1 MLDTPNMS
9 APALAQPAPS
19 SPNLIAPLWHTA
31 LFLLALGGLAVWG
44 AHRHGLPA
52 FGATRATSYLVT
64 IASEWLLFALAAWG
78 MRLGGVSIR
87 SVIGGRWTRPID
99 FLRDLGIGIG
109 FLIFSNIVLIALS
122 ALLHAGPNANVDR
135 MLPHSKTEITLWI
148 FVSLSAGICEEFTTR
163 GYLQKQL
170 SSMLK
175 NATAGLVAQ
184 GVIFG
189 AAHAYQGP
197 KQMFTIAVL
206 GCMLGWM
213 AQWQKSLRPGMISHF
228 LQDVA
233 GGLSQL
239 KH

>member
-1 MLDTPNMS
+1 MN
-9 APALAQPAPS
+9 APAVAQPAPS

-31 LFLLALGGLAVWG
+31 LFLLALGGLATWG
-44 AHRHGLPA
+44 AHRQGLPA
-52 FGATRATSYLVT
+52 FGASRETSYLFT
-64 IASEWLLFALAAWG
+64 IASEWLLLGLAAWG
-78 MRLGGVSIR
+78 IRLGGVSIK
-87 SVIGGRWTRPID
+87 SVIGGRWSKPID
-99 FLRDLGIGIG
+99 LLRDLGIGII
-109 FLIFSNIVLIALS
+109 FLVGSNIVLIALS
-122 ALLHAGPNANVDR
+122 AVLGAGPNANVSR
-135 MLPHSKTEITLWI
+135 ILPQSKTEIILWI

-170 SSMLK
+170 NGLLR

-184 GVIFG
+184 GIIFG
-189 AAHAYQGP
+189 AVHAYQGP

-213 AQWQKSLRPGMISHF
+213 AQRQKSLRPGMISHF
-228 LQDVA
+228 LQDVI

>member
-1 MLDTPNMS
+1 MN
-9 APALAQPAPS
+9 APAVAQPAPS

-31 LFLLALGGLAVWG
+31 LFLSALGGLATWG
-44 AHRHGLPA
+44 AHRQGLPA
-52 FGATRATSYLVT
+52 FGASRATSYLVT
-64 IASEWLLFALAAWG
+64 IANEWLLLGLAAWG
-78 MRLGGVSIR
+78 IRLGGVSIK
-87 SVIGGRWTRPID
+87 SVIGGRWSKPID
-99 FLRDLGIGIG
+99 LLRDLGIGII
-109 FLIFSNIVLIALS
+109 FLVGSNIVLIALS
-122 ALLHAGPNANVDR
+122 AALGAGPNANVSR
-135 MLPHSKTEITLWI
+135 ILPQSKTEITVWI
-148 FVSLSAGICEEFTTR
+148 FISLSAGICEEFTTR

-170 SSMLK
+170 SGLFG

-184 GVIFG
+184 GIIFG
-189 AAHAYQGP
+189 AVHAYQGP

-228 LQDVA
+228 LQDII